1 MGGGTAGNTVATR
14 LSQYLPNSTILV
26 IEAGPYA
33 PGEDRINIPGMKG
46 STLGTKYDWNFT
58 SIPQPQLYNRTIT
71 QDRGK
76 VLGGTSA
83 LNLLIWDRG
92 SKPEYDAWEE
102 VGNPGWNW
110 SSMISAMNKAENF
123 SNPGPPILSLIHI

>member
-1 MGGGTAGNTVATR
+1 
-14 LSQYLPNSTILV
+14 
-26 IEAGPYA
+26 
-33 PGEDRINIPGMKG
+33 MKG
-46 STLGTKYDWNFT
+46 STLGTVYDWNFT
-58 SIPQPQLYNRTIT
+58 STPQPQLYNRTIM
-71 QDRGK
+71 QSRGK

-110 SSMISAMNKAENF
+110 ESMIAAMNKAENF
-123 SNPGPPILSLIHI
+123 SRSTAHDYTGSIDFGTSGPINAIVNRYIPLSKTLGCPLFTI